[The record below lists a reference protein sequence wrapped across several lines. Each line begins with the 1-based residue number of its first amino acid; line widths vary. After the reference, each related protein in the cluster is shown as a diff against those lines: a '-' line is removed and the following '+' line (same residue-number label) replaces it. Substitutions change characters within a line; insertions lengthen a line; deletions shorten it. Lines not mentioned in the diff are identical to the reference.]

1 MGLREA
7 TRDDIARIMELLV
20 DDDLARKRE
29 GDLSDLGPYQA
40 AFDAM
45 EADPNNTLYVWE
57 EAGNV
62 VSCLQL
68 TFIPGLSYKASWVAH
83 VEGVRV
89 DASLRGQRIG
99 EKMMRGVMEISRRRG
114 CRIMQLQSNKLRL
127 DAHRFYERLG
137 FTKSHEAFK
146 LSL

>member
-7 TRDDIARIMELLV
+7 TRDDVARIMELLV
-20 DDDLARKRE
+20 DNDLARKRE

-40 AFDAM
+40 AFDEM
-45 EADPNNTLYVWE
+45 EADLNNTLYVWE

-62 VSCLQL
+62 VGCLQL
-68 TFIPGLSYKASWVAH
+68 TFISGLSSKASWVAH

-99 EKMMRGVMEISRRRG
+99 ENMMQAVMEISHRRG

-137 FTKSHEAFK
+137 
-146 LSL
+146 